1 LHDHSIW
8 TSAFFVVVAQVRIVL
23 ERVAVS
29 ARDGLPREDGVLA
42 FMSPFTLDE
51 ECMVEFLLLAVLG
64 RAFVGD
70 VDVSIPDW
78 PQNLARFSTESD
90 DVISFRKATVAL
102 LQDTFRETNRAPVFC
117 DESLNLYN
125 VLVLLA
131 FPALDVA
138 KTSKLLLDGLWWLAL
153 EEHLNDT
160 SHHGLLAFILVT

>member
-1 LHDHSIW
+1 L
-8 TSAFFVVVAQVRIVL
+8 
-23 ERVAVS
+23 
-29 ARDGLPREDGVLA
+29 
-42 FMSPFTLDE
+42 
-51 ECMVEFLLLAVLG
+51 
-64 RAFVGD
+64 
-70 VDVSIPDW
+70 
-78 PQNLARFSTESD
+78 TEGD

-125 VLVLLA
+125 VFVLLA

>member
-1 LHDHSIW
+1 
-8 TSAFFVVVAQVRIVL
+8 
-23 ERVAVS
+23 
-29 ARDGLPREDGVLA
+29 
-42 FMSPFTLDE
+42 M
-51 ECMVEFLLLAVLG
+51 
-64 RAFVGD
+64 
-70 VDVSIPDW
+70 
-78 PQNLARFSTESD
+78 
-90 DVISFRKATVAL
+90 
-102 LQDTFRETNRAPVFC
+102 FC